1 MNESYSKQ
9 PMIDQRFGAADE
21 HDAMMKDSLKSQEF
35 EGKSAAA
42 VGRWLALEQ
51 REMMRRLLQSHFSQA
66 GLQVAIT
73 PVVGADGAPRTHV
86 RAGAMRQNETLFGTV
101 GLERTAHSGRGL
113 SALHPVDAS
122 LNLPAT
128 SYSHEV
134 ERQVAKL
141 ASKMSF
147 DATMQTM
154 ADLTGA
160 HVPKRQ
166 AEQLVQHSAK
176 DFEQF
181 YNGTWFETTGVQSEL
196 LVLTYDQKGVVLRK
210 EDLKEATRKA
220 AENSKKKMDTRQ
232 SKGEK
237 LGRKRMATVAAV
249 YTIGPHLRTAE
260 EIIAGLRHLHDTTI
274 KSPPRPENKRVWA
287 SLTEA
292 LREVVAAGF
301 DEAEKRDPERKKRWL
316 VLIDGDAKLERWVR
330 EEAKQRGIEVTIVLD
345 FIHALEYLWRAA
357 HAFFDEST
365 PEIEK
370 WVLERLLKMLDGKIS
385 NVVAGMRR
393 MATVRELT
401 KKERAPVD
409 KAANYLLKR
418 KALMRYDKLLDIGA
432 PIARGVIEGACRH
445 LICDRLDITGARWRL
460 PSAEAVL
467 RLRSLISSGDFDAY
481 WEFHEQEE
489 ARRNHASN
497 YADGKVPPVEMP
509 KRKAH
514 LRLVG
519 GVV

>member
-21 HDAMMKDSLKSQEF
+21 YYATMKDSLKSQDF
-35 EGKSAAA
+35 LGKSAAD
-42 VGRWLALEQ
+42 VERWLAIEQ
-51 REMMRRLLQSHFSQA
+51 RELMRRLLQSHFSQA
-66 GLQVAIT
+66 GLQVAVE
-73 PVVGADGAPRTHV
+73 PVVATDGVERTHV
-86 RAGAMRQNETLFGTV
+86 RAGTMRQSETLFGTIH
-101 GLERTAHSGRGL
+101 LERTAHSGRGL

-122 LNLPAT
+122 LNLPAH

-134 ERQVAKL
+134 ERQVAVL

-147 DATMQTM
+147 DATVQTM
-154 ADLTGA
+154 AEMTGA

-166 AEQLVQHSAK
+166 AEQLVQHAAK
-176 DFEQF
+176 DFEHF
-181 YNGTWFETTGVQSEL
+181 YNSTLFETTRVQSDL
-196 LVLTYDQKGVVLRK
+196 LVLTFDQKGIVLRS

-220 AENSKKKMDTRQ
+220 AENSQKKMDTRQ

-237 LGRKRMATVAAV
+237 RGRKRMASVAAV
-249 YTIGPHLRTAE
+249 YTIGPHMRTAE
-260 EIIAGLRHLHDTTI
+260 EIIAGLRHIRDTTV
-274 KSPPRPENKRVWA
+274 KSPPRPECKRVWA
-287 SLTEA
+287 SLDRE
-292 LREVVAAGF
+292 LRDVITDAF
-301 DEAEKRDPERKKRWL
+301 NEAEQRDPERKKHWL
-316 VLIDGDAKLERWVR
+316 VLLDGDAKLERWVR
-330 EEAKQRGIEVTIVLD
+330 EEAKARGIKVTIVLD
-345 FIHALEYLWRAA
+345 FIHALEYLWTAA
-357 HAFFDEST
+357 HVFFKEGT
-365 PEIEK
+365 PEIEA
-370 WVLERLLKMLDGKIS
+370 WVLERLQKMLNGKIS

-393 MATVRELT
+393 MATLRGLE

-418 KALMRYDKLLDIGA
+418 KGLMCYDKLLELGA
-432 PIARGVIEGACRH
+432 PIATGVIEGACRH

-467 RLRSLISSGDFDAY
+467 RLRSLQSSGDFDAY
-481 WEFHEQEE
+481 WRFHEQEE
-489 ARRNHASN
+489 SRRNHASR
-497 YADGKVPPVEMP
+497 YADGKLPAVEMP